1 MQIDTALL
9 VVGTG
14 PGALLVGKLA
24 SGRGLSSVIAGHT
37 ITAPKS
43 GDWDEPAPLSEA
55 AVAILTPHGVFDVL
69 RPYLASHHP
78 VAIEPSAF
86 EEVLKHHCV
95 ADMNTTVYDG
105 LELVEAQPTE
115 GGGVRGVLTDGRSR
129 WPITADAYVDAA
141 ALPTEL
147 SAAVVAAAEVANAI
161 VDRVVAARR

>member
-1 MQIDTALL
+1 MQIETSLL

-24 SGRGLSSVIAGHT
+24 SGRGLGSVIAGHR
-37 ITAPKS
+37 IT
-43 GDWDEPAPLSEA
+43 GGDEPVPLSDA
-55 AVAILTPHGVFDVL
+55 AVAVLTPHGVFDVL

-78 VAIEPSAF
+78 VAIEPAAF

-105 LELVEAQPTE
+105 LELVEAELTE

-129 WPITADAYVDAA
+129 WPVTADAYVDAA
-141 ALPTEL
+141 TLPTEL
-147 SAAVVAAAEVANAI
+147 SAAVTAAAEVANAI

>member
-24 SGRGLSSVIAGHT
+24 SGRGLGSVIAGHE
-37 ITAPKS
+37 IM
-43 GDWDEPAPLSEA
+43 GDDDPAPLSDE

-78 VAIEPSAF
+78 VAIEPAAF

-105 LELVEAQPTE
+105 LQLVEAEPTE

-129 WPITADAYVDAA
+129 WPVTADAFVDAA
-141 ALPTEL
+141 SLPTEL
-147 SAAVVAAAEVANAI
+147 SAAVTAAAEVANAI
-161 VDRVVAARR
+161 VDQVVAARR

>member
-1 MQIDTALL
+1 MQIDTSLL
-9 VVGTG
+9 VIGSG

-24 SGRGLSSVIAGHT
+24 SGRGLGSVIAGHE
-37 ITAPKS
+37 ITAPEPGAS
-43 GDWDEPAPLSEA
+43 EEPAPLSDE

-78 VAIEPSAF
+78 VAIEPAVF

-105 LELVEAQPTE
+105 LQLVEAEPTD

-129 WPITADAYVDAA
+129 WPVTADAFVDAA
-141 ALPTEL
+141 TLP
-147 SAAVVAAAEVANAI
+147 SDPSGAVVAAAEVANAI

>member
-9 VVGTG
+9 IVGRG

-24 SGRGLSSVIAGHT
+24 SGRGLGSVIAGHT
-37 ITAPKS
+37 IT
-43 GDWDEPAPLSEA
+43 GGDEPAPLSDE
-55 AVAILTPHGVFDVL
+55 AVAVLTPHGVFDVL

-78 VAIEPSAF
+78 VAIEPAAF

-105 LELVEAQPTE
+105 LQLVEAEPTE

-129 WPITADAYVDAA
+129 WPVTADAFVDAA
-141 ALPTEL
+141 TLPTEL
-147 SAAVVAAAEVANAI
+147 SAAVTAAAEVATAI